1 VQQEPILF
9 NISIRQ
15 NISYGNEGASETEI
29 VEAAMEANIHDFI
42 SSLSKGYDAVVGDN
56 GSQLSGGQ
64 KQRIAVARTI
74 LKKPVILLLDEA
86 TSALD
91 GESERVVMNTL
102 GAQGWK
108 NSGDKITSITIAHR
122 LSTVTNADVI
132 VVMDKG
138 EVVETGSHATLVSA
152 SNGAYSR
159 LYHMQI
165 KAGKD

>member
-1 VQQEPILF
+1 M
-9 NISIRQ
+9 
-15 NISYGNEGASETEI
+15 SETEI
-29 VEAAMEANIHDFI
+29 VEAAMEANIHEFI
-42 SSLSKGYDAVVGDN
+42 SSLSKGYDTVVGDK

-91 GESERVVMNTL
+91 GESERVVMDTL
-102 GAQGWK
+102 GAKGWK
-108 NSGDKITSITIAHR
+108 SKGELSGKMTSITIAHR
-122 LSTVTNADVI
+122 LSTVTNTDVI

-138 EVVETGSHATLVSA
+138 EVVETGSHETLIAA
-152 SNGAYSR
+152 SNGVYSR

-165 KAGKD
+165 KGVKD